1 MTSDDPIDRDP
12 AVERAAG
19 GNRREASDASAII
32 EDAVVRQ
39 WMQQFAA
46 LPLPE
51 SRLPEAQLLWWK
63 AELLRRWDEE
73 RRALAPIER
82 AEPITVSI
90 GVIGALI
97 LMLTLWQS
105 APGPTATLIF
115 ATAAGLA
122 ALVGIATMMLRQPR
136 S

>member
-1 MTSDDPIDRDP
+1 MTSDDSIDRDLK
-12 AVERAAG
+12 RAAAANL
-19 GNRREASDASAII
+19 GNAPADAD
-32 EDAVVRQ
+32 EDALVRR
-39 WMQQFAA
+39 WMQEFAA

-63 AELLRRWDEE
+63 AELLRRWDDE

-90 GVIGALI
+90 GVIGALV

-115 ATAAGLA
+115 ATAVGIA
-122 ALVGIATMMLRQPR
+122 ALVGIGTMMVRQLRH
-136 S
+136 